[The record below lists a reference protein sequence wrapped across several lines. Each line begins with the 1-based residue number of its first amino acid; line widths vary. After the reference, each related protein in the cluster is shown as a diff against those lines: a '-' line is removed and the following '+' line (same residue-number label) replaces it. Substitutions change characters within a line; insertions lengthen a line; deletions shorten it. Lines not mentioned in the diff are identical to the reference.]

1 MADYLSNMLAGISR
15 GYVES
20 MRAKQ
25 EEERTI
31 RLQTKMS
38 EMQFENERKM
48 RQLAIEETAKAEEE
62 KREREIQGYKKLGVS
77 VQKHADL
84 LGDSPEQV
92 QRSLAIGKLMEEEG
106 ISPEVANIIYKTKAT
121 GTGEFAEERL
131 KLQQEKLQF
140 EQEKFKQLQE
150 FKKDLQN
157 KKAPSEVIKA
167 QEAYNR
173 SIAAMRSEMA
183 KPKRRGVTK
192 EQTMLE
198 YSEQINNSA
207 ATVERWREEAEL
219 PPLGLATIEE
229 EDTPAAWYQKLF
241 GTETVKKP
249 VLKGKKIEAK
259 KETPIKPTKDWKTRI
274 DEIKKENP
282 KITPKEIAA
291 KLKNEGIE
299 IK

>member
-121 GTGEFAEERL
+121 GTGELAEERL

-140 EQEKFKQLQE
+140 EQDKFKQLQE

-173 SIAAMRSEMA
+173 STAEMRKEMA
-183 KPKRRGVTK
+183 KPGKRTR
-192 EQTMLE
+192 EQIMID

-207 ATVERWREEAEL
+207 GTVERWREEAGL
-219 PPLGLATIEE
+219 SPLGLATIEE

-241 GTETVKKP
+241 GTETIKKP
-249 VLKGKKIEAK
+249 VLKGRKFEAE

-291 KLKNEGIE
+291 KLK
-299 IK
+299 